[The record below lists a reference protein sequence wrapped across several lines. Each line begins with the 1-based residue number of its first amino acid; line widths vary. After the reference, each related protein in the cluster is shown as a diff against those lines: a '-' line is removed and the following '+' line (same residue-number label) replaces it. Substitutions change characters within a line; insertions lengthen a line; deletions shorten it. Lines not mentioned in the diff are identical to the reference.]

1 MNISAIIV
9 LYKPNLLTLMRT
21 LSSITMQVTHC
32 IVVNNGSDSFDF
44 SDYSNIIYIEL
55 GDNYGIAHAQNEG
68 IKKAFELKSD
78 YILLSD
84 QDTVYPRNYIQDIF
98 SYSKSFQYDVLCP
111 IFFDNVKQEYSP
123 VMLTKFSY
131 MKRIKKPIYV
141 EHAIASGTIIKT
153 AIFSVIGLMDDKLFI
168 DYVDF
173 EWCWRLKQQNMKILC
188 VPNVVINH
196 ALGDGSKRIM
206 GVNVTVR
213 SNVRYYYMIR
223 NGCYLALFCPNLK
236 YHEKIL
242 LLKKNFRLSIAVF
255 LLRRNRKTFFLILEA
270 WFCGIFKKLT

>member
-21 LSSITMQVTHC
+21 LSSIAMQVTHC
-32 IVVNNGSDSFDF
+32 VVVNNGSDSFDF

-84 QDTVYPRNYIQDIF
+84 QDTVYPKDYINDIF
-98 SYSKSFQYDVLCP
+98 FYSKTFQYDVLCP
-111 IFFDNVKQEYSP
+111 VFFDNIKKEYSP

-131 MKRIKKPIYV
+131 MKGIKTPIYV

-153 AIFSVIGLMDDKLFI
+153 AIFSVIGLMNERLFI

-173 EWCWRLKQQNMKILC
+173 EWCWRLKKQSMKILC
-188 VPNVVINH
+188 VPQVIINH
-196 ALGDGSKRIM
+196 TLGDGYKEILGIR
-206 GVNVTVR
+206 VTIR
-213 SNVRYYYMIR
+213 SNFRYYYMIR
-223 NGCYLALFCPNLK
+223 NGCYLALFCSNLK
-236 YHEKIL
+236 IHEKIL
-242 LLKKNFRLSIAVF
+242 LLKKTFRLSIAVF
-255 LLRRNRKTFFLILEA
+255 LLRRNKKTFFLIIKA
-270 WFCGIFKKLT
+270 WFSGGGKKLD